1 MWRLPTYQDLTP
13 DQKAVIDLPL
23 DVPRLVTGPP
33 GSGKTVMAVYRA
45 QALSRAKEPTILL
58 MFGKLLSLYTRGALR
73 SLNIAE
79 SSVTTYHS
87 WFPRWF
93 KAAYGRHP
101 PMVDRWTFDWTGCF
115 GIVGANP
122 PPERLRTHV
131 IVDEGQDMPPA
142 FYMVLRAIARS
153 MTVFADENQIL
164 TEANSTNEQ
173 ICAAGGITSRSRLE
187 RNFRNTR
194 AIANVSSHFWTGAGD
209 PPVELRDSAEDG
221 DAPVLDHDATLS
233 DTIQRIATFE
243 KANSKQQIGVLLP
256 YAPQVEKFFNRLKGK
271 TRNGPEVYLSEQKR
285 MVGRT
290 PLDFA
295 KPGVKIL
302 TWASGK
308 GLEFD
313 TVFLPELQAFR
324 SNEASGERFR
334 MRMYVL
340 TSRAKRE
347 LYFLYSGE
355 GEPPIIST
363 LPLARID
370 DWR

>member
-13 DQKAVIDLPL
+13 DQKIVIDLPL
-23 DVPRLVTGPP
+23 DVPHLVTGPP

-45 QALSRAKEPTILL
+45 QALSRAHEPTMLL

-73 SLNIAE
+73 SLKVDE
-79 SSVTTYHS
+79 SSVSTYHS

-93 KAAYGRHP
+93 ENAYGEKP
-101 PMVDRWTFDWTGCF
+101 PMVDQWTFDWTGCF
-115 GIVGANP
+115 SIVGANP
-122 PPERLRTHV
+122 PPEKLRTHV
-131 IVDEGQDMPPA
+131 IVDEGQDMPPD
-142 FYMVLRAIARS
+142 FYMVLRAITRS

-164 TEANSTNEQ
+164 TDTNSTNEQ
-173 ICAAGGITSRSRLE
+173 ICAAGGIKSRGRLE

-194 AIANVSSHFWTGAGD
+194 AVAAVSSHFWTGAGD

-221 DAPVLDHDATLS
+221 DAPVLDHDATLN

-256 YAPQVEKFFNRLKGK
+256 YVGQVEKFFNRLKGK
-271 TRNGPEVYLSEQKR
+271 TRNGPEVYLSEKKR
-285 MVGRT
+285 MTGKT
-290 PLDFA
+290 PLDFS
-295 KPGVKIL
+295 KPGVKIV
-302 TWASGK
+302 TWASAK

-313 TVFLPELQAFR
+313 TVFLPELQSLK
-324 SNEASGERFR
+324 SNDPSAERFR

-355 GEPPIIST
+355 GDPPLIST
-363 LPLARID
+363 LPLSLLD